1 MEEKHRFRA
10 PLVGLAPGALTFA
23 LLLFCLPELSPL
35 WRGVGMACAVAFTGG
50 AFLFAAFGRTAWARS
65 CLSCNVVALLIVLVL
80 LGMQAAGLLS
90 ALGDVEALRA
100 FVEQN
105 GAWSY
110 AVFVLL
116 EILNIVVL
124 PIPAFLIH
132 MVGVALFGPVRAF
145 FIIFASVLVGSYI
158 AFALGRVCGKPVVRW
173 CIGEAALDKYTRL
186 LGNRGNLLFVM
197 MQLLPFFPDDILC
210 MVAGVSGMSW
220 GFFTF
225 AMLFTRPVYIGAVCF
240 FGSGTVIPFS
250 GWGIPVWIAL
260 FCLMGVLFFLFCRYE
275 GPIEGALRRFADRLR
290 RKK

>member
-1 MEEKHRFRA
+1 MKHRLWHTA
-10 PLVGLAPGALTFA
+10 AWGTLAGALSVFLVLRFLRAMPPLWQGAAMALAAAFA
-23 LLLFCLPELSPL
+23 LGGWLF
-35 WRGVGMACAVAFTGG
+35 T
-50 AFLFAAFGRTAWARS
+50 AAHRPSLVRT
-65 CLSCNVVALLIVLVL
+65 CLSCGAVVLIIVLCL
-80 LGMQAAGLLS
+80 CGMEAAGLLP
-90 ALGDVEALRA
+90 AIGDVESLRA

-110 AVFVLL
+110 AVFILL

-132 MVGVALFGPVRAF
+132 LVGVALFGPVRAF
-145 FIIFASVLVGSYI
+145 FLICACVIVGSYI
-158 AFALGRVCGKPVVRW
+158 AFFLGRVCGKPVVRW

-186 LGNRGNLLFVM
+186 LGRRGNLLFVM
-197 MQLLPFFPDDILC
+197 MQILPFFPDDILC

-225 AMLFTRPVYIGAVCF
+225 AMFLTRPLYIGAVCF
-240 FGSGTVIPFS
+240 FGSGSIIPFS
-250 GWGIPVWIAL
+250 GWGIPVWVAL

-275 GPIEGALRRFADRLR
+275 EPIERALRRMADRVR